1 MGRATSPIL
10 QDFIMDKKEL
20 QESIDYFDNFVNAA
34 ISQDIEGFGAID
46 VVKHYSNIKN
56 RLAELLVDKE

>member
-1 MGRATSPIL
+1 
-10 QDFIMDKKEL
+10 MDRKEL

>member
-1 MGRATSPIL
+1 MS
-10 QDFIMDKKEL
+10 KKEL

-34 ISQDIEGFGAID
+34 VSEVEGFEALD
-46 VVKHYSNIKN
+46 VVKHYTIIKN

>member
-1 MGRATSPIL
+1 MA
-10 QDFIMDKKEL
+10 DKKL
-20 QESIDYFDNFVNAA
+20 QESLEFFDNFVNAA
-34 ISQDIEGFGAID
+34 ITEDIEGFGAID